1 MKKITL
7 VLSALM
13 LCAMMNAQ
21 LQVATLVHNGN
32 VRIFYGANSF
42 VEAHNAAVA
51 GDAINLSAGVFNNCN
66 ITKNITLRGAGWSG
80 SESTVI
86 GGNIHVKI
94 PSCDT
99 VSNLYIE
106 EIYFSSSV
114 YIDST
119 LRSPY
124 ITKSR
129 LDYLSFYKSFNGSIV
144 NCVIEAGTTSSSIN
158 ANAIF
163 VNSILKNNFSDCTA
177 VNCVFLNIPSFNS
190 NRFNNCIFVNTGTSA
205 SGLSSSNVAYNCVYC
220 GYSNTNFFRNVIGSN
235 NVNVGT
241 TLSALF
247 QNSST
252 IGTSYTES
260 TSFELTEV
268 AKTQYLGTDSTEV
281 GIYGGMMPFTTE
293 PSFPRITRMNV
304 GKKATPEGKLNVDIE
319 VSSDEE

>member
-13 LCAMMNAQ
+13 LCVMMNAQ
-21 LQVATLVHNGN
+21 QQVATLVHNGN
-32 VRIFYGANSF
+32 VRIFYGANAF
-42 VEAHNAAVA
+42 VDAHNEAVS
-51 GDAINLSAGVFNNCN
+51 GDAINLSSGVFNYCN

-86 GGNIHVKI
+86 GGAIHVRI
-94 PSCDT
+94 PSRDT

-106 EIYFSSSV
+106 EIYFSGSV

-129 LDYLSFYKSFNGSIV
+129 LDQLTFYKSFNGSII
-144 NCVIEAGTTSSSIN
+144 NCVIEGGTASSTLN

-163 VNSILKNNFSDCTA
+163 VNSILKNTFSDCTA
-177 VNCVFLNIPSFNS
+177 VNCVFLNAPSFS
-190 NRFNNCIFVNTGTSA
+190 NRFNNCIFVNTTNSSSSIG
-205 SGLSSSNVAYNCVYC
+205 SSNVAYNCVCC
-220 GYSNTNFFRNVIGSN
+220 GYSTSTFFKHCTGSN

-241 TLSALF
+241 SLSALF
-247 QNSST
+247 QNPST
-252 IGTSYTES
+252 IGTSYTDS
-260 TSFELTEV
+260 TSFELTEA
-268 AKTQYLGTDSTEV
+268 AKTQYLGDDGTEV
-281 GIYGGMMPFTTE
+281 GVYGGMMPFTTE